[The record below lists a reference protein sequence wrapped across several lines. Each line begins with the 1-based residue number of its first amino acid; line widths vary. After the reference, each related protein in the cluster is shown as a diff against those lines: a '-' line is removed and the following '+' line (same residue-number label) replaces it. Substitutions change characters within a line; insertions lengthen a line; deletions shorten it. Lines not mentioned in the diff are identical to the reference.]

1 MYSRMG
7 NALLKDMVEHV
18 KEIDSAPLPSPNE
31 RDYKEYAPQ
40 TASFGRAT
48 ISQYRRLHYYLAFH
62 LTTPFLGLEL
72 YSLMKFKLNY
82 WYLCVYYI
90 IRVIDVSISPLNVR
104 KMYMNYLKRSVIS
117 G

>member
-7 NALLKDMVEHV
+7 NALLKDMVERV

-48 ISQYRRLHYYLAFH
+48 ISQYRRLHYYLNDQWEHIKNEIVYNQLQSAINH
-62 LTTPFLGLEL
+62 GGLIMANKTL
-72 YSLMKFKLNY
+72 
-82 WYLCVYYI
+82 
-90 IRVIDVSISPLNVR
+90 PT
-104 KMYMNYLKRSVIS
+104 
-117 G
+117 